1 MGGVNV
7 NCDAPPEF
15 VWSQEEPQN
24 MGPWPFVAPRF
35 ERQLACKVSS
45 SLMSEEL
52 LSGTYPPLFSSGRVK
67 RDGRVLNNYQMVN
80 GNGLHLYMHFITL
93 PHIHPFIHTFT
104 HRMCLSYAGRQPA
117 RRVPY

>member
-1 MGGVNV
+1 V

-45 SLMSEEL
+45 SLTSEEITSTL
-52 LSGTYPPLFSSGRVK
+52 TFRAFNRHFYPERLTISTCVRRKRNNNMSLSV
-67 RDGRVLNNYQMVN
+67 Q
-80 GNGLHLYMHFITL
+80 
-93 PHIHPFIHTFT
+93 
-104 HRMCLSYAGRQPA
+104 
-117 RRVPY
+117 